1 VIRFAEIVVG
11 EGTVIGCTRCLTES
25 IEPTYRDVDEIVAE
39 ARAVCESWAGTAG
52 PNIRLVGAEPFG
64 HPQLPGV
71 VSGVLAAGSQRLA
84 VDTDAIALQSAGNA
98 SGALHAGVRH
108 IRFTLL
114 AGVDGLH
121 DALAGAPG
129 LLDATLEGVR
139 SFRATAEAA
148 GLDVSI
154 VASVPVCRHNV
165 HGLPSAV
172 GVAVECG
179 ADRVDVRVTDDDVDL
194 AAAVPWITAACDTG
208 VVNGVW
214 VEVAGVPFCL
224 LPGYDLHLSDA
235 VRPRAG
241 AKQPVCGECA
251 LDALCGGAPEGA
263 STDQLALLRPPDFA
277 ARLAPLVQRSRAT
290 EVR

>member
-11 EGTVIGCTRCLTES
+11 DGTVVGCTRCATES
-25 IEPTYRDVDEIVAE
+25 GEPAYRAVDEIVAE
-39 ARAVCESWAGTAG
+39 ARAVCAAWEGGAG

-64 HPQLPGV
+64 HPQLPEVVAGV
-71 VSGVLAAGSQRLA
+71 MGGGCQRLA
-84 VDTDAIALQSAGNA
+84 MDTDAVALQSAVNA

-114 AGVDGLH
+114 AGTDGLH

-129 LLDATLEGVR
+129 LLEATLQGVR

-172 GVAVECG
+172 GLAVECG
-179 ADRVDVRVTDDDVDL
+179 ADRVDVRIAADVDL
-194 AAAVPWITAACDTG
+194 AAAAPWITAACDTG

-214 VEVAGVPFCL
+214 AEVAGVPFCL

-235 VRPRAG
+235 VRARSG
-241 AKQPVCGECA
+241 TKQPVCGECA
-251 LDALCGGAPEGA
+251 LDAVCGGAPQGA
-263 STDQLALLRPPDFA
+263 STDQLTLLRPPDFA

-290 EVR
+290 GVS